1 MNLSI
6 RTRLLAL
13 LIIPAMGLVAV
24 AGFQVVVARGLQA
37 EADTANEILVSAQAA
52 DRLIAAIQHES
63 LLSVAS
69 LNPDT
74 DVTDAEV
81 DRARAATD
89 TAAADLLATVA
100 SHDGGLV
107 GQAAVDTA
115 VPGLAQTR
123 AVLDSGSGTG
133 REFTT
138 AERYSALTRDL
149 IARIDAAGNVIED
162 AGISSAMAAL
172 SSLVKLRQ
180 AASDQSMSV
189 LVALDSGTARDT
201 LLIRTVGTTA
211 ERQVWL
217 NEFSTAA
224 PGLADDA
231 AAAVQPLTD
240 FDGVGPADGL
250 DVTAAALLPTLI
262 GVGEALAAQSTTINA
277 VLQDLADAIRAEAQ
291 DRFLIAV
298 ALAGVAVLLVLLVP
312 FILNRTVIK
321 PLAKLTGF
329 AGYVRE
335 RLPSAVAEATQ
346 GDTVGRVAD
355 DLDPVLRGRRDEIG
369 VLAAAVVDSSQEA
382 LDVAVGQ
389 ARVREGTNAT
399 VTNMALRTKDGV
411 DLALEQLERMQ
422 REEADPKRL
431 ERLYELDQA
440 IVQLRRHAESML
452 TLTGEGRIADPDEDP
467 MRVYDLIRAA
477 ASETKDFRRVEV
489 SNPGRGL
496 QAAGYVVPALSQLL
510 SNLIDNALR
519 FSPPDRNVHAG
530 VIDNPDSTVTV
541 SIRDHGI
548 GMDDEAMATA
558 MQRIIDPPL
567 LDAAES
573 EQLGLYVVG
582 LIAREL
588 GVEVLLSR
596 PADGYGGVEANVTI
610 PSGLLIDPQ
619 TGFAPPAPIMQAPAG
634 TDDSPADYALPVADD
649 DTDESVAEAARRTF
663 AAWFKSNGP
672 KKRRRGLLAHTDAD
686 GQVQEATAAQ
696 PTPAAAAPA
705 AYTAPAPQTAPPVA
719 HEMSWPTA
727 APPAATD
734 GAPVATED
742 PPATGGR
749 SGGWALRR
757 RRPVESPDGWSTPFP
772 GLAEA
777 NGPLR
782 HPVVSQAAPTSP
794 AEELGIPDTAG
805 AAHADSPD
813 PVSGQGWNGT
823 PRTNGSSPHPHLRVV
838 ESIPEAPAA
847 PQPIPPVTPP
857 AQTGWGT
864 QPPPPIPAM
873 DAPAAPAAS
882 LPQRS
887 VNPPAAPP
895 LPAEPEPVAS
905 ALAMPV
911 ISAPTEGVDGP
922 AAILPARGADTR
934 TPAPPPTP
942 SSPATALPTRT
953 SRANKPKPAAA
964 FGGLFSAV
972 SDDEPDPDALSAM
985 FDSIQGTDQ

>member
-13 LIIPAMGLVAV
+13 LITPAMGLVAV
-24 AGFQVVVARGLQA
+24 AGFQVVGAGALQA
-37 EADTANEILVSAQAA
+37 EADTTIEILVSAQAA
-52 DRLIAAIQHES
+52 DRLIAAIQQES

-69 LNPDT
+69 LNPDA
-74 DVTDAEV
+74 DVAIADVAQ
-81 DRARAATD
+81 ARSATD
-89 TAAADLLATVA
+89 SAAADLLATVTSEA
-100 SHDGGLV
+100 GSLA

-138 AERYSALTRDL
+138 AERYSALTHDL

-172 SSLVKLRQ
+172 SALVKLRQ
-180 AASDQSMSV
+180 AVTDQSMSV

-201 LLIRTVGTTA
+201 LLIRTVGTSA

-231 AAAVQPLTD
+231 TAAVQPLTD

-250 DVTAAALLPTLI
+250 DVTAADLLPSLI
-262 GVGEALAAQSTTINA
+262 GVGDTLAGQSITINA
-277 VLQDLADAIRAEAQ
+277 VLGDLADAINAEAQ
-291 DRFLIAV
+291 NRFLIAV
-298 ALAGVAVLLVLLVP
+298 ALAGAAALLVLLVP
-312 FILNRTVIK
+312 MILNRTVIR

-329 AGYVRE
+329 AEYVRN
-335 RLPSAVAEATQ
+335 RLPSAVAEAAQ
-346 GDTVGRVAD
+346 GDQVGRVAD
-355 DLDPVLRGRRDEIG
+355 DLDPVLRDRRDEIG
-369 VLAAAVVDSSQEA
+369 VLATAVVDSSQEA

-422 REEADPKRL
+422 RDEADPKRL

-467 MRVYDLIRAA
+467 IRVYDLIRSA

-519 FSPPDRNVHAG
+519 FSPPDQIVHAG

-548 GMDDEAMATA
+548 GMDDEAMSTA

-573 EQLGLYVVG
+573 QQLGLYVVG

-588 GVEVLLSR
+588 GVDVSLSR
-596 PADGYGGVEANVTI
+596 PSDGYGGVEANVRI
-610 PSGLLIDPQ
+610 PSSLLIDPQ
-619 TGFAPPAPIMQAPAG
+619 TGFALPSPIMQAPVDADDNPAQAPVPVAE
-634 TDDSPADYALPVADD
+634 DDSDKSMV
-649 DTDESVAEAARRTF
+649 EATRRTF
-663 AAWFKSNGP
+663 ASWFKGNDSE
-672 KKRRRGLLAHTDAD
+672 KRRRGTRAAHGAD
-686 GQVQEATAAQ
+686 EQAGDTVVGHTFPNRVLPAA
-696 PTPAAAAPA
+696 PYGPAVPPAAAGTHTEPAGPAVAAQGAPA
-705 AYTAPAPQTAPPVA
+705 AT
-719 HEMSWPTA
+719 EE
-727 APPAATD
+727 PPAND
-734 GAPVATED
+734 N
-742 PPATGGR
+742 R
-749 SGGWALRR
+749 SVGWALRR
-757 RRPVESPDGWSTPFP
+757 RRSVISPDGWSTPFP
-772 GLAEA
+772 GPAEP

-782 HPVVSQAAPTSP
+782 HPMVSQAAPTSP
-794 AEELGIPDTAG
+794 ADQLGIPDAPTPAARDAAANTGWTDTPRSNG
-805 AAHADSPD
+805 AA
-813 PVSGQGWNGT
+813 
-823 PRTNGSSPHPHLRVV
+823 PHLRVV
-838 ESIPEAPAA
+838 ENPPAGPPTAPAE
-847 PQPIPPVTPP
+847 PPSA
-857 AQTGWGT
+857 AQTGWGS
-864 QPPPPIPAM
+864 QPPPAPPPIPV
-873 DAPAAPAAS
+873 S
-882 LPQRS
+882 LPRRIVDHQQ
-887 VNPPAAPP
+887 PTAAHAP
-895 LPAEPEPVAS
+895 LTAHPEPVAS
-905 ALAMPV
+905 ALGMPV

-922 AAILPARGADTR
+922 TAVLPSRGTDTQ

-942 SSPATALPTRT
+942 SSPATVLPIRT
-953 SRANKPKPAAA
+953 SKAHKPQPAAA
-964 FGGLFSAV
+964 FGGLFSAM

-985 FDSIQGTDQ
+985 FESIQGTDT